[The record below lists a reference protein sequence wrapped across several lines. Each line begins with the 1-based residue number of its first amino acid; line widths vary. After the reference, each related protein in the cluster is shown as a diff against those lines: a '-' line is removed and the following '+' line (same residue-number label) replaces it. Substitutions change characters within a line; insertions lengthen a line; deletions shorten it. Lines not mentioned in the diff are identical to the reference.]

1 MKLSHSFVRFHT
13 LSVARPFPC
22 LAVLLLAACASP
34 NASELGATEG
44 TAVKSGEPSE
54 PATSSSS
61 STPASTPSAPADEP
75 RVQVEVFEV
84 RPRAVQEVI
93 TATGELRADEQVDLR
108 SEVAGRITELHFKE
122 GQAVRSGDLLVKIN
136 DADLVAERR
145 RVAVQRDLAQARERR
160 SKTLLVEETL
170 SPDLY
175 EEARGRL
182 LMLEAQLE
190 QIDAQIAK
198 TEIRAPFSGVVGLR
212 EVSEGSYLTPTA
224 TVARLQSLNP
234 VKLDFSVPEKYIGA
248 VRPGAEVELRIVGQE
263 SSFQGKV
270 YAVEPRIDPET
281 RTVQA
286 RARVA
291 NPDRLLFPGAF
302 AKVSLM
308 LDEQGDALLVPSIAL
323 VPGLQATTVYVIE
336 NGVTVARSVDVGRRT
351 EDRVQILSG
360 LSAGD
365 RVVVTGVQQV
375 RPGTAVEARTW
386 EGAR

>member
-1 MKLSHSFVRFHT
+1 MKLTHPIVRRLPSLT
-13 LSVARPFPC
+13 VA
-22 LAVLLLAACASP
+22 LLLAACASP
-34 NASELGATEG
+34 GASELGTDEG
-44 TAVKSGEPSE
+44 SDLKPAAAQSSPASKSP
-54 PATSSSS
+54 
-61 STPASTPSAPADEP
+61 TPASTSAATESEPA
-75 RVQVEVFEV
+75 VQVEVFEV
-84 RPRAVQEVI
+84 RPRTVQEVI

-108 SEVAGRITELHFKE
+108 PEVAGRIAELRFRE
-122 GQAVRSGDLLVKIN
+122 GQAVQAGDLLVKIN

-145 RVAVQRDLAQARERR
+145 RIAVQRDLAESREQR
-160 SKTLLVEETL
+160 SKALLTEETL

-182 LMLEAQLE
+182 LMLEAQLD

-212 EVSEGSYLTPTA
+212 EVSEGGYITPA
-224 TVARLQSLNP
+224 TTIARLQNLDP
-234 VKLDFSVPEKYIGA
+234 VKLDFSVPEKYIGT

-263 SSFQGKV
+263 RLFHGKV

-291 NPDRLLFPGAF
+291 NPERLLFPGAF
-302 AKVSLM
+302 AKVSLV
-308 LDEQGDALLVPSIAL
+308 LDEATDALMVPSIAL
-323 VPGLQATTVYVIE
+323 VPGLQATTVFVVE
-336 NGVTVARSVDVGRRT
+336 DGVATARAVEVGQRT

-365 RVVVTGVQQV
+365 LVVVTGVQQM
-375 RPGTAVEARTW
+375 RPGTAVEAPVRETPVR
-386 EGAR
+386 EAIQ